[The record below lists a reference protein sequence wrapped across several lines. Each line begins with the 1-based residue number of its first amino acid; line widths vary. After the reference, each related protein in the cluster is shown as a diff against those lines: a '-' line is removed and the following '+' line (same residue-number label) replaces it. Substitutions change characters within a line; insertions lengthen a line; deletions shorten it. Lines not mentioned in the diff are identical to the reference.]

1 MVLFI
6 DACVRRSSRTLELS
20 RRLLSHLSHG
30 QIVERRLADFEFPK
44 VDEAYLEKRDALI
57 EAHKLNDEMFALAN
71 EFASADEIVIAAP
84 YWDMSFPA
92 ALKQYFELINVIG
105 ITFRYTETGQ
115 PKGLCKAKRLFYAST
130 SGGDYCPEEFG
141 FGYVDALCKGF
152 YGIPETNLFMARGL
166 DIVGRDANAILEGAK
181 REIDGYFDGQ
191 AQAVRR

>member
-6 DACVRRSSRTLELS
+6 DACVRQSSRTLELS
-20 RRLLSHLSHG
+20 RRLLSHLSHD

-57 EAHKLNDEMFALAN
+57 EAHKLNDTMFALAN

-92 ALKQYFELINVIG
+92 TLKQYFELINVIG

-115 PKGLCKAKRLFYAST
+115 PKGLCKAKRLFYVST

-152 YGIPETNLFMARGL
+152 YGIPETTLFMARGL
-166 DIVGRDANAILEGAK
+166 DIVGRDVNAILEGAK

-191 AQAVRR
+191 AVRR

>member
-6 DACVRRSSRTLELS
+6 DACVRQSSRTLELS

-30 QIVERRLADFEFPK
+30 QIAERRLADFEFPK
-44 VDEAYLEKRDALI
+44 VDEAYLEKRDTLI
-57 EAHKLNDEMFALAN
+57 KANKLNDTMFALAN

-115 PKGLCKAKRLFYAST
+115 PKGLCKAKRLFYVST

-166 DIVGRDANAILEGAK
+166 DIVGRDVNAILEGAK

-191 AQAVRR
+191 AVRR

>member
-1 MVLFI
+1 M
-6 DACVRRSSRTLELS
+6 
-20 RRLLSHLSHG
+20 SHG
-30 QIVERRLADFEFPK
+30 QIAERRLADFEFPK

-57 EAHKLNDEMFALAN
+57 EAHKLNDAMFALAN

-115 PKGLCKAKRLFYAST
+115 PEGLCKAKRLFYVST

-166 DIVGRDANAILEGAK
+166 DIVGRDVNAILEGAK
-181 REIDGYFDGQ
+181 REIDGYFDE
-191 AQAVRR
+191 QAVRR

>member
-6 DACVRRSSRTLELS
+6 DACVRQSSRTLELS

-30 QIVERRLADFEFPK
+30 QIAERRLADFEFPK

-57 EAHKLNDEMFALAN
+57 KAHKLNDTMFALAN

-105 ITFRYTETGQ
+105 ITFRYTEAGQ
-115 PKGLCKAKRLFYAST
+115 PKGLCKAKRLFYVST

-152 YGIPETNLFMARGL
+152 YGILETNLFMARGL
-166 DIVGRDANAILEGAK
+166 DIVGRDVNAILEGAK

-191 AQAVRR
+191 AVRR

>member
-57 EAHKLNDEMFALAN
+57 EAHKLNDAMFALAN

>member
-6 DACVRRSSRTLELS
+6 DACVRQSSRTLELS

-30 QIVERRLADFEFPK
+30 QIVERRLADFDFPK
-44 VDEAYLEKRDALI
+44 VDETYLEKRDVLI
-57 EAHKLNDEMFALAN
+57 EAHKLNDTMFALAN

-84 YWDMSFPA
+84 YWDISFPA

-115 PKGLCKAKRLFYAST
+115 PKGLCKAKRLFYVST

-166 DIVGRDANAILEGAK
+166 DIVGRDVNAILEGAK

-191 AQAVRR
+191 AVRR

>member
-6 DACVRRSSRTLELS
+6 DACVRQSSRTLELS
-20 RRLLSHLSHG
+20 RRLLSHLSHD

-57 EAHKLNDEMFALAN
+57 EAHKLNDTMFALAN

-92 ALKQYFELINVIG
+92 TLKQYFELINVIG
-105 ITFRYTETGQ
+105 TTVRYTETGQ
-115 PKGLCKAKRLFYAST
+115 PKGLCKAKRLFYVST

-152 YGIPETNLFMARGL
+152 YGIPETTLFMARGL
-166 DIVGRDANAILEGAK
+166 DIVGRDVNAILEGAK

-191 AQAVRR
+191 AVRR

>member
-6 DACVRRSSRTLELS
+6 DACVRQSSRTLELS

-57 EAHKLNDEMFALAN
+57 KANKLNDTMFALAN

-115 PKGLCKAKRLFYAST
+115 PKGLCKAKRLFYVST

-166 DIVGRDANAILEGAK
+166 DIVGRDVNAILEGAK

-191 AQAVRR
+191 AVRR

>member
-6 DACVRRSSRTLELS
+6 DACVRQSSRTLELS

-57 EAHKLNDEMFALAN
+57 EAHKLNDTMFALAN

-115 PKGLCKAKRLFYAST
+115 PKGRCKAKRLFYVST

-141 FGYVDALCKGF
+141 FGYADALCKGF

-166 DIVGRDANAILEGAK
+166 DIVGRDVNAILERAK

-191 AQAVRR
+191 AVRR